1 MLTNRSRLFAGAIAI
16 AIASAIAPRV
26 ARPQTP
32 MSATDELSLLRD
44 ATIREQHGDFAAA
57 EQIYTRVLRDNP
69 QSLSALLAV
78 ERVLRLEGKLHELV
92 PIVQA
97 HLKSD
102 PSSAIGHQMLVRAYS
117 SLDQV
122 PDLEKAGEAW
132 MRATPKLETP
142 YREIAR
148 AWQLRGDYSRA
159 LQYLEIGRQRMGSM
173 YALALELGD
182 VYAALE
188 EYPRAVREWDKAI
201 GPDARGLLLVQRR
214 LTSMKD
220 GGAQILPSL
229 IDALTRAPTT
239 MQRRRAAGILAIDA
253 GLNERAQDIVRA
265 LAGEMRGMERQNFLV
280 EMARRA
286 DAAQLPRVAFW
297 AYSQVALAQ
306 LNPEQSLAVRA
317 RLAELALATGD
328 TAGAARTFRDLELS
342 LGAGSPQRRQAVA
355 VRIQLIIK
363 EGKLADAENELNAFR
378 TEYTAAPELDA
389 LAAALANSYLDR
401 DDPDHADRVLAGASG
416 PRSNVARGRIALRKG
431 DINSAKTALMNA
443 APYLQGAEAMQ
454 TIRLVTM
461 LGKVSKPGGELL
473 GKAMAR
479 AGAGAPKE
487 AFTMLEKGSAVLPV
501 LERPAMLDFAA
512 AIADRSEMPLD
523 AERMRRRI
531 ITDYPRSMEAPAALL
546 ALARSLT
553 ERGETPEEA
562 RQYLEKLI
570 LEYPKSALVPQAR
583 QELDRLQG
591 RVPRS

>member
-1 MLTNRSRLFAGAIAI
+1 GDAYAG
-16 AIASAIAPRV
+16 
-26 ARPQTP
+26 
-32 MSATDELSLLRD
+32 
-44 ATIREQHGDFAAA
+44 
-57 EQIYTRVLRDNP
+57 
-69 QSLSALLAV
+69 
-78 ERVLRLEGKLHELV
+78 
-92 PIVQA
+92 
-97 HLKSD
+97 
-102 PSSAIGHQMLVRAYS
+102 
-117 SLDQV
+117 
-122 PDLEKAGEAW
+122 
-132 MRATPKLETP
+132 
-142 YREIAR
+142 
-148 AWQLRGDYSRA
+148 
-159 LQYLEIGRQRMGSM
+159 
-173 YALALELGD
+173 
-182 VYAALE
+182 LE
-188 EYPRAVREWDKAI
+188 EYGRATREWDRAI

-214 LTSMKD
+214 LAALKD

-239 MQRRRAAGILAIDA
+239 PQRRRAAGMLAIDA
-253 GLNERAQDIVRA
+253 GLSERAEDIVRA
-265 LAGEMRGMERQNFLV
+265 LANEMRDMERQSFLV

-317 RLAELALATGD
+317 RIAELALAAGD
-328 TAGAARTFRDLELS
+328 TAAAARSFRDLELS

-355 VRIQLIIK
+355 LRIQLMIK
-363 EGKLADAENELNAFR
+363 EGKLAEAENELTAFR
-378 TEYTAAPELDA
+378 TEYNAAPELDGV
-389 LAAALANSYLDR
+389 AAALAGSYLDK
-401 DDPDHADRVLAGASG
+401 DDPDHADRVLAGATG
-416 PRSNVARGRIALRKG
+416 ARSNVARGRIALRKG
-431 DINSAKTALMNA
+431 DINSAKSALMNA
-443 APYLQGAEAMQ
+443 APYLQGAEATQ

-487 AFTMLEKGSAVLPV
+487 AFTMLEKGSDVLPE
-501 LERPAMLDFAA
+501 LERPAILDFAA

-531 ITDYPRSMEAPAALL
+531 IIDFPRSMEAPAALL

-562 RQYLEKLI
+562 RQWLEKLI
-570 LEYPKSALVPQAR
+570 LEYPKNALVPQAR